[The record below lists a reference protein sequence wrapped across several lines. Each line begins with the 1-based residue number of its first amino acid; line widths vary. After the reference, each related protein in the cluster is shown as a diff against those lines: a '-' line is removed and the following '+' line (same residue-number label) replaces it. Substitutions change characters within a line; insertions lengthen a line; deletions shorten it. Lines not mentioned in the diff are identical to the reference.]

1 MLNKTYFFTH
11 YAKNFIHCCNIL
23 YCNFTFKYCVD
34 QKEDKIVLQESSA
47 LIQEQIKN
55 VGKLIVTEG
64 HFSEVFNYRNSKDIF
79 GSIFTSEKKALIVV
93 NADVFVSYDLSLI
106 EYKIDE
112 KTKTLTI
119 LSIPEEEIKI
129 NPDLEYYDIQADYL
143 NAFEAKDYN
152 DIKETIKKSLM
163 KKLENSEIKTNAKN
177 RLISELSK
185 FYILTNSLGWTLK
198 YNENIIESSS
208 QLETIKL

>member
-1 MLNKTYFFTH
+1 MRKILSIVVIS
-11 YAKNFIHCCNIL
+11 FIVI
-23 YCNFTFKYCVD
+23 FTFKYCVD

>member
-1 MLNKTYFFTH
+1 MRKIVTIVIITLIVF
-11 YAKNFIHCCNIL
+11 
-23 YCNFTFKYCVD
+23 FTFKYCGD
-34 QKEDKIVLQESSA
+34 KKEDRIVLQESSA

-64 HFSEVFNYRNSKDIF
+64 HFSEVFNYRNSKEIF
-79 GSIFTSEKKALIVV
+79 GSFFTSEKKALIVV

-119 LSIPEEEIKI
+119 ISIPEEEIKI

-152 DIKETIKKSLM
+152 DIKETVKKSLM
-163 KKLENSEIKTNAKN
+163 KKLEKSEIKTNAKN

-198 YNENIIESSS
+198 YNEYIIESSS
-208 QLETIKL
+208 QFETIKL

>member
-1 MLNKTYFFTH
+1 MRK
-11 YAKNFIHCCNIL
+11 IIVGVVIL
-23 YCNFTFKYCVD
+23 AIIFFTFKYFD
-34 QKEDKIVLQESSA
+34 NKREDKIVLQESSA

-64 HFSEVFNYRNSKDIF
+64 HFSEVFNYRNSKEIF
-79 GSIFTSEKKALIVV
+79 GSFFTSEKKALIVV

-106 EYKIDE
+106 EYNIDE

-185 FYILTNSLGWTLK
+185 IYILTNSLGWTLK

>member
-1 MLNKTYFFTH
+1 MRK
-11 YAKNFIHCCNIL
+11 IL
-23 YCNFTFKYCVD
+23 TIVVISAIVIFAFKYCID
-34 QKEDKIVLQESSA
+34 KKEDKIVLQESSA
-47 LIQEQIKN
+47 LIQQQIKN

-64 HFSEVFNYRNSKDIF
+64 HFSEVFNYRNSKEIF
-79 GSIFTSEKKALIVV
+79 GSFFTSEKKALIVV

-106 EYKIDE
+106 QYDIDE

-152 DIKETIKKSLM
+152 DIKVTVKKALM
-163 KKLENSEIKTNAKN
+163 KKLENSEIKSNAKN

-185 FYILTNSLGWTLK
+185 FFILTNSLGWTLK
-198 YNENIIESSS
+198 YNDNIIENSS
-208 QLETIKL
+208 QFETIKL

>member
-1 MLNKTYFFTH
+1 MRRILTIVVIS
-11 YAKNFIHCCNIL
+11 FIVI
-23 YCNFTFKYCVD
+23 FTFKYCVD
-34 QKEDKIVLQESSA
+34 QKEDRIVLQESSA

-64 HFSEVFNYRNSKDIF
+64 HFSEVFNYRNSKEIF
-79 GSIFTSEKKALIVV
+79 GSFFTSEKKALIVV

-106 EYKIDE
+106 EYNIDE

-163 KKLENSEIKTNAKN
+163 KKLENSEIKKNAKN

-198 YNENIIESSS
+198 YNDNIIESSR